1 MATLRLRL
9 TLAAAAVLLVS
20 CATAPRGSPLPEA
33 PPDPASA
40 PALRVE
46 VDGIPI
52 HAFDQGPEDADIL
65 VLGVHGWGA
74 SGAEGLAFGRALGR
88 EAVSAGAADSR
99 APTVRLVSP
108 DLPGSGASG
117 KPEAPY
123 TPEWFVAI
131 LDGLREALRRDRV
144 VLAGHSLGGRLALEY
159 TLAHPERVEALI
171 LLAPAGLSDS
181 FYPLDRWALGRD
193 SIIRAGTRLT
203 TERLYMRF
211 YRKRVVR
218 DPRYAYPDVAAWAV
232 AGLLTPEGRSALRE
246 VTRHALAAPDLTD
259 RLDEIEV
266 PVLLVWGR
274 DDEVLRFE
282 SSAAYREL
290 LPDLRGFL
298 ALEDCGHHPQTERSA
313 RTARAAYE
321 FLAGLRAAGTSPP

>member
-1 MATLRLRL
+1 
-9 TLAAAAVLLVS
+9 
-20 CATAPRGSPLPEA
+20 
-33 PPDPASA
+33 
-40 PALRVE
+40 
-46 VDGIPI
+46 VDGISI
-52 HAFDQGPEDADIL
+52 HAFVQGSEDADIL
-65 VLGVHGWGA
+65 VLGIHGWAA

-88 EAVSAGAADSR
+88 EADTAAVSNPR

-123 TPEWFVAI
+123 TPEWFVEV
-131 LDGLREALRRDRV
+131 LDGLRETLGRDRV

-159 TLAHPERVEALI
+159 ALVHPDHTEALV
-171 LLAPAGLSDS
+171 LLAPAGLSES

-218 DPRYAYPDVAAWAV
+218 DPRYAYPGVAAWAI
-232 AGLLTPEGRSALRE
+232 AGLLTPEGRSALCE
-246 VTRHALAAPDLTD
+246 VTRHALAAPDLTA
-259 RLDEIEV
+259 RLDEITI

-290 LPDLRGFL
+290 LPDLREFL
-298 ALEDCGHHPQTERSA
+298 ALDTCGHHPQTEHSA
-313 RTARAAYE
+313 RTARAVYG

>member
-9 TLAAAAVLLVS
+9 ILPLSVALVVS
-20 CATAPRGSPLPEA
+20 CATAPRNRPPPEE

-40 PALRVE
+40 PAVRLEAGGVA
-46 VDGIPI
+46 I
-52 HAFDQGPEDADIL
+52 HAFDQGSRDADIL

-88 EAVSAGAADSR
+88 EAASAGAADPR
-99 APTVRLVSP
+99 APTLRLVSP

-123 TPEWFVAI
+123 TPEWFVEI
-131 LDGLREALRRDRV
+131 LDGLREALGREKV

-159 TLAHPERVEALI
+159 ALARPDRVEALV
-171 LLAPAGLSDS
+171 LLAPAGLSES

-193 SIIRAGTRLT
+193 SIIRTGTRLT

-218 DPRYAYPDVAAWAV
+218 DPRYAYPGVAAWAIS
-232 AGLLTPEGRSALRE
+232 GLLTPEGRSALRE
-246 VTRHALAAPDLTD
+246 VTRHALAAPDLTE

-274 DDEVLRFE
+274 KDEVLRFE
-282 SSAAYREL
+282 SSGTYLEF

-313 RTARAAYE
+313 ETARAVYR
-321 FLAGLRAAGTSPP
+321 FLADLRAAGTSPP

>member
-9 TLAAAAVLLVS
+9 TFAAAAVFLVS
-20 CATAPRGSPLPEA
+20 CATSPGARVPLPEA
-33 PPDPASA
+33 PDPASA
-40 PALRVE
+40 PGFRAEIRGLSV
-46 VDGIPI
+46 
-52 HAFDQGPEDADIL
+52 HAFDQGPRDADIL
-65 VLGVHGWGA
+65 ILGVHGWGA
-74 SGAEGLAFGRALGR
+74 SGAEGLAFGRAL
-88 EAVSAGAADSR
+88 EQAAPGHPE
-99 APTVRLVSP
+99 APTLRLVSP
-108 DLPGSGASG
+108 DLPGSGASD

-123 TPEWFVAI
+123 TPEWFVEVLEGI
-131 LDGLREALRRDRV
+131 RESLGRDRV

-159 TLAHPERVEALI
+159 ALAHPERVEALI

-193 SIIRAGTRLT
+193 SIVRAGTNLT

-218 DPRYAYPDVAAWAV
+218 DPRYAYPEVAAWAIS
-232 AGLLTPEGRSALRE
+232 GLLTPEGRNALCA

-259 RLDEIEV
+259 RLDEVEV

-274 DDEVLRFE
+274 RDEVLKFE
-282 SSAAYREL
+282 SSAAYLEL

-313 RTARAAYE
+313 ETARAVYG
-321 FLAGLRAAGTSPP
+321 FLAGLRDSGISRP

>member
-1 MATLRLRL
+1 MDGYFEYKGRRIHFTEQGRGVPV
-9 TLAAAAVLLVS
+9 VL
-20 CATAPRGSPLPEA
+20 
-33 PPDPASA
+33 
-40 PALRVE
+40 
-46 VDGIPI
+46 
-52 HAFDQGPEDADIL
+52 
-65 VLGVHGWGA
+65 VHGYLETSEILAGFA
-74 SGAEGLAFGRALGR
+74 KILSGNHRVL
-88 EAVSAGAADSR
+88 SI
-99 APTVRLVSP
+99 
-108 DLPGSGASG
+108 DLPGHGLSDSYDEVYSMEFMAGSVASLLDHLHIE
-117 KPEAPY
+117 KA
-123 TPEWFVAI
+123 FV
-131 LDGLREALRRDRV
+131 
-144 VLAGHSLGGRLALEY
+144 AGHSLGGRLALEY

-193 SIIRAGTRLT
+193 SIVRAGTRLT

-266 PVLLVWGR
+266 PVLLVWGK

>member
-88 EAVSAGAADSR
+88 EAVSAEAADSR

-193 SIIRAGTRLT
+193 SIIRAGT
-203 TERLYMRF
+203 
-211 YRKRVVR
+211 
-218 DPRYAYPDVAAWAV
+218 
-232 AGLLTPEGRSALRE
+232 
-246 VTRHALAAPDLTD
+246 
-259 RLDEIEV
+259 
-266 PVLLVWGR
+266 
-274 DDEVLRFE
+274 
-282 SSAAYREL
+282 
-290 LPDLRGFL
+290 
-298 ALEDCGHHPQTERSA
+298 
-313 RTARAAYE
+313 
-321 FLAGLRAAGTSPP
+321 